1 MITQLALNLEN
12 SNKAKPVRGAEFG
25 ENIFACKPC
34 LLLPFFFK
42 TRTYMFLSEYIVITF
57 MEM

>member
-25 ENIFACKPC
+25 ENIFAYKPC
-34 LLLPFFFK
+34 LLLPV
-42 TRTYMFLSEYIVITF
+42 FLKLEHTCF
-57 MEM
+57 CQNTL